1 MKRDDFGMRI
11 DEIRELATKYSK
23 PELARMVQMGVIDPQ
38 RALMAGMMIDRIAKS
53 AIEPPQSTVAQDV
66 LQQQPTA
73 AQGQI
78 PEGIMGAPSA
88 PAPSEGVAALPS
100 GMTNMAGGG
109 IVAFADGG
117 DTDVPGYADGD
128 LVSGSDVFRR
138 GLATQPDGIMG
149 VAPRQDAFV
158 MPGGYRLQQYQP
170 REDLDIKGALGKLRE
185 AESEAGVDTAKLF
198 REMRAEDEARRAEL
212 AERKREAR
220 GEAFLMAGLGLMGA
234 RQGQEFETLAGVGRQ
249 AAQQYGNALRE
260 IRDTEKDIKKSQR
273 ELAFAEDK
281 LAREQSGKALSMVKE
296 TKDFNE
302 NAKIKNVEAQNDAI
316 KAASNLFVE
325 KYKADVAA
333 QRALDVAVK
342 SGEYSIAVAK
352 IHAASANRP
361 SETERLLGRYHDIL
375 AKQGPAA
382 AATFMGQIEQIRGAG
397 KPQNIM
403 SYEEAMKIV
412 ANDPMNAGKSIDQK
426 KQLATEL
433 MRGDPM
439 RSGLPGAGTPTVTPP
454 AAAVDYLKKNPGLA
468 ADFDAK
474 YGAGA
479 AARILGAK

>member
-1 MKRDDFGMRI
+1 MKRDDFGVRI

-78 PEGIMGAPSA
+78 PEGIMGAPNA

-100 GMTNMAGGG
+100 GIANMAGGG

-128 LVSGSDVFRR
+128 LVSASDVFKR
-138 GLATQPDGIMG
+138 GLATKPDGIMG
-149 VAPRQDAFV
+149 VAPQQDAFV
-158 MPGGYRLQQYQP
+158 MPGGYRLQKYQP
-170 REDLDIKGALGKLRE
+170 REDLDIKGALAKLRE
-185 AESEAGVDTAKLF
+185 AESEAGVDTQKLF

-281 LAREQSGKALSMVKE
+281 LAREQSGKALSLSKE
-296 TKDFNE
+296 RADE
-302 NAKIKNVEAQNDAI
+302 NRQAELKNVEAQNEAI

-333 QRALDVAVK
+333 QRALDVAIK

-352 IHAASANRP
+352 IHAATANKP
-361 SETERLLGRYHDIL
+361 TEAQQVLATYHQIL
-375 AKQGPAA
+375 AKQGPEKA
-382 AATFMGQIEQIRGAG
+382 EQYMRDWERAKVAG
-397 KPQNIM
+397 KPQNIT
-403 SYEEAMKIV
+403 SFEEAMKII
-412 ANDPMNAGKSIDQK
+412 AADMSFSGKSLNEK
-426 KQLATEL
+426 KAAALQLMQSDPA
-433 MRGDPM
+433 RG
-439 RSGLPGAGTPTVTPP
+439 GAFPPPAPVTTPP
-454 AAAVDYLKKNPGLA
+454 SAAVDYLKKNPNLA

-479 AARILGAK
+479 AARILGTR